1 MYAPDGVKYPKWR
14 SSVSNNSTDNRKK
27 FATSVNND
35 VVSSVV
41 ISNFSGANIWMF
53 VEIEIQMVSLATL
66 LQRDS

>member
-41 ISNFSGANIWMF
+41 ISNFSGANI
-53 VEIEIQMVSLATL
+53 
-66 LQRDS
+66 